1 MKKSVSKSI
10 MNRIMAINELLPT
23 VLKSDEIPSTYAGG
37 TWPYYVQLEAPI
49 VVKNQFVYIKEDFVQ
64 HGYSYG
70 FEKRYNVNDEWS
82 LDQLKYDL
90 RIIKIAFNSVVKN
103 K

>member
-10 MNRIMAINELLPT
+10 MNRIVAINEMLPT

-49 VVKNQFVYIKEDFVQ
+49 VVQNQFVYIKENKVF
-64 HGYSYG
+64 GYSYG

-90 RIIKIAFNSVVKN
+90 RIIKIAFNSVVKT

>member
-1 MKKSVSKSI
+1 MKTSKSVSKAI
-10 MNRIMAINELLPT
+10 ITRIDAINEMLPA
-23 VLKSDEIPSTYAGG
+23 VWESEEIPFTYAGS
-37 TWPYYVQLEAPI
+37 TWGYYIQLTSPI
-49 VVKNQFVYIKEDFVQ
+49 VVKNQFVYITEEKSR
-64 HGYSYG
+64 HGYN

-90 RIIKIAFNSVVKN
+90 RIIKVAFNAVVKS

>member
-10 MNRIMAINELLPT
+10 MNRIVAINEMLPT

-49 VVKNQFVYIKEDFVQ
+49 VVQNQFVYIKENKVF
-64 HGYSYG
+64 GYSYG

>member
-1 MKKSVSKSI
+1 

-37 TWPYYVQLEAPI
+37 TFPYYVQLEAPI
-49 VVKNQFVYIKEDFVQ
+49 VVQNQFVYIKERKSSI
-64 HGYSYG
+64 HSYG

-82 LDQLKYDL
+82 LEQLKYDL

>member
-1 MKKSVSKSI
+1 
-10 MNRIMAINELLPT
+10 MAINEMLPT

-37 TWPYYVQLEAPI
+37 TFPYYVQLAAPI
-49 VVKNQFVYIKEDFVQ
+49 VVQNQFVYIKEDKVG
-64 HGYSYG
+64 GYSYS

-90 RIIKIAFNSVVKN
+90 RIIKIAFNAVIKN
-103 K
+103 N